1 MQLGDGAGAGPGI
14 IEGHLAG
21 PREHAAGRTRL
32 PEPRRS
38 VDRVASSATRPT
50 SPAPG
55 GHWADKDRS
64 PPQVS
69 IAGAISLAEKHL
81 TPEQG
86 RQIQAAL
93 CLKPDSG
100 TVTFGRATRAAIE
113 MFRTVPSHKGPTDDL
128 TTSEAISL
136 TTAAPCDTK
145 QFANAFEYFEYRT
158 DERGTSAER
167 IRRLQAILRDKVPPG
182 KTIVPDTGQ
191 FDQVTR
197 TAIGDIQQVNGRTPT
212 GQVTRDFLDLLQ

>member
-1 MQLGDGAGAGPGI
+1 LHPPPPVPPAP
-14 IEGHLAG
+14 
-21 PREHAAGRTRL
+21 PRE
-32 PEPRRS
+32 
-38 VDRVASSATRPT
+38 ATGPIRIV
-50 SPAPG
+50 
-55 GHWADKDRS
+55 S